1 MIRLVQK
8 SDIEELAKIYKDL
21 YDNADIGENWTIE
34 KAYDL
39 LMYWYEKQKDLFF
52 VDIED
57 NIPVGAIVSGIK
69 AWFDG
74 LRLVDTEIFVSD
86 KCQKKHIGK
95 SLMLAHLKE
104 AKVKYNVSMIEFHT
118 YGAED
123 EFPQNW
129 YNRIGF
135 EKDEELI
142 IMHAD
147 VDNVLNKLGYS
158 PQYEKC
164 EIHEKISNNSLN
176 YSYKD
181 LSKLYVDLSKGD
193 TAYIFDMLPEYAYLD
208 NELEREYIE
217 SRITAMKNMAKV
229 NLFIIGSKEKLNRL
243 KNNKLF
249 EYTINSCVNDS
260 KIYIIREEEI
270 KQKCMYEFFQ
280 LAQGLYY
287 GERADGTKEA
297 FRDLWINTDGIGIMI
312 KDESILNHIQESVS
326 AIIQKIYNGEI
337 KIENVFK
344 ESENNGK

>member
-8 SDIEELAKIYKDL
+8 SDIEELANIYKEL
-21 YDNADIGENWTIE
+21 YDNADIGENWTVD

-39 LMYWYEKQKDLFF
+39 LMYWYEKQRDLFF

-57 NIPVGAIVSGIK
+57 DVPVGAIVSGIK
-69 AWFDG
+69 SWFDG
-74 LRLVDTEIFVSD
+74 LRLVDTEIFVSN

-95 SLMLAHLKE
+95 NLMLTHLKE

-118 YGAED
+118 YGDES

-135 EKDEELI
+135 KKDEELI

-147 VDNVLNKLGYS
+147 VDNVLNNLGYF
-158 PQYEKC
+158 PKNEMYDK
-164 EIHEKISNNSLN
+164 NNVNNLN
-176 YSYKD
+176 YSYRD
-181 LSKLYVDLSKGD
+181 LSQLYSHLSIGD

-229 NLFIIGSKEKLNRL
+229 NLFIIGNKERLSKLE
-243 KNNKLF
+243 NNKLF
-249 EYTINSCVNDS
+249 EKTISSCFNDS
-260 KIYIIREEEI
+260 KIYIVREEEI
-270 KQKCMYEFFQ
+270 KEKCIYEFFQ

-287 GERADGTKEA
+287 GERADGSKEA
-297 FRDLWINTDGIGIMI
+297 FRDLWLDDDGIGIMI
-312 KDESILNHIQESVS
+312 KDESILNHIQKSVN
-326 AIIQKIYNGEI
+326 AITEKIYSGEI
-337 KIENVFK
+337 KVDARF
-344 ESENNGK
+344 

>member
-1 MIRLVQK
+1 MIRLIEK
-8 SDIEELAKIYKDL
+8 SDIDELAKIYKEL
-21 YDNADIGENWTIE
+21 YDNADIGENWTVE

-69 AWFDG
+69 TWFDG
-74 LRLVDTEIFVSD
+74 LRLVDTEIFVSN

-95 SLMLAHLKE
+95 NLMLAHLKE
-104 AKVKYNVSMIEFHT
+104 AKVKYNVKMIEFHT
-118 YGAED
+118 YGEES

-147 VDNVLNKLGYS
+147 VENVLNKLGYS
-158 PQYEKC
+158 TENTL
-164 EIHEKISNNSLN
+164 HEEDNIKTVG

-181 LSKLYVDLSKGD
+181 LNKLYSNLCDGD

-208 NELEREYIE
+208 NELEKEYIE
-217 SRITAMKNMAKV
+217 SRITAMKNMANVK
-229 NLFIIGSKEKLNRL
+229 LFIIGNKEKLNKL

-249 EYTINSCVNDS
+249 EYTLNSVAGNS

-270 KQKCMYEFFQ
+270 KNKCVDEFFQ

-287 GERADGTKEA
+287 GERKDGTKEA
-297 FRDLWINTDGIGIMI
+297 FRDLWINAKDIGIMI
-312 KDESILNHIQESVS
+312 KEESILKYIKSSVNT
-326 AIIQKIYNGEI
+326 IEKKIYSGEI
-337 KIENVFK
+337 KVEYLFEEK
-344 ESENNGK
+344 